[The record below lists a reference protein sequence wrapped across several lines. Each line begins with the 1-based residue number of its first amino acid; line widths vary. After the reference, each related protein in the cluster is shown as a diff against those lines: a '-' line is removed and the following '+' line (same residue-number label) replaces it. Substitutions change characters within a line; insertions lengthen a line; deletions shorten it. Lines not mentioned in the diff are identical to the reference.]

1 MKVNPS
7 RESAVSLLDSAIS
20 RDKFTADFQSSLDTA
35 RENLAR
41 QRKQEDI
48 EADAMHQAIS
58 SAHQV
63 LEDYIRKG
71 PIAHLRERLLE
82 EMGLSEEDVARMPP
96 EQREALEQAL
106 AARIKEIL
114 LAGTGVTPRKLQ
126 AQLMAP
132 EALKP

>member
-1 MKVNPS
+1 TTPAGQSLATPVLPGTRLAEIRESSLPETGMKVNPS

-41 QRKQEDI
+41 QRKQQDI
-48 EADAMHQAIS
+48 EADAMHQAMS

-82 EMGLSEEDVARMPP
+82 E
-96 EQREALEQAL
+96 
-106 AARIKEIL
+106 
-114 LAGTGVTPRKLQ
+114 
-126 AQLMAP
+126 
-132 EALKP
+132 